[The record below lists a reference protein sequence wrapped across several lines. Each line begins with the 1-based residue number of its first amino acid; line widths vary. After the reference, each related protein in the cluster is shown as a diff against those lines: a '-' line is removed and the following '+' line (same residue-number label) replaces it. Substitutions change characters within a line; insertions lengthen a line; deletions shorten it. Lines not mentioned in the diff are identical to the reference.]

1 MTTEQTYIIVG
12 AGFAGA
18 KAAES
23 LRTRG
28 AQGRIVLVGAEPVRP
43 YERPPLSKGYLIG
56 SAGLDKVFVHDEG
69 YYQAND
75 IELLT
80 SSTVSGI
87 DPGRRVVTLADGR
100 DLAFDRLLLA
110 TGSEPR
116 RLTVPGADLDGVHYL
131 RTLAD
136 ADRLIAAAGA
146 AGSVAV
152 IGAGWIGA
160 EAAASLRERGLPVTL
175 IEPTGTPLERVLGP
189 EVGGVYRDLH
199 AERGVTLCLGEGV
212 ESLHGG
218 DDGRVRQVRTSTGR
232 QVDADLVVVG
242 IGAAPRV
249 ELAAEAGLAVSNGVV
264 VDEFLRTSH
273 PDIWAAGDIAA
284 AWHPLYGTHVRVE
297 HWANALHQGPTAAAS
312 MLGDA
317 PEPYTRLPYFF
328 SDQYDLG
335 MEYTGYCPRWD
346 EVVFRG
352 EPAGREF
359 IAFWLRDGV
368 VAAAMNA
375 GIWDVQEHLQRL
387 VRDKARI
394 EPKRLADPDT
404 PLAELVG

>member
-43 YERPPLSKGYLIG
+43 YERPPLSKGYLVG

-116 RLTVPGADLDGVHYL
+116 RLTVPGAELDGVHYL

-160 EAAASLRERGLPVTL
+160 EAAESLRERGLPVTL

-264 VDEFLRTSH
+264 VDEYLRTSH

-297 HWANALHQGPTAAAS
+297 HWANALHQSPTAAAS

-335 MEYTGYCPRWD
+335 MEYTGYCPRW
-346 EVVFRG
+346 E
-352 EPAGREF
+352 E
-359 IAFWLRDGV
+359 
-368 VAAAMNA
+368 
-375 GIWDVQEHLQRL
+375 
-387 VRDKARI
+387 
-394 EPKRLADPDT
+394 
-404 PLAELVG
+404 